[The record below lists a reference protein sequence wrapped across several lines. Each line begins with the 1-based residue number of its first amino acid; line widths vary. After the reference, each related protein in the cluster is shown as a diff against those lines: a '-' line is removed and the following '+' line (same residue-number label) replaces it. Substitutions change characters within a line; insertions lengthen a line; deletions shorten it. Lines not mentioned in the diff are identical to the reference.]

1 MTLALSLGTIII
13 GSVLVA
19 LYGIIA
25 GLLIMGVDRKLAA
38 RMQARIGPP
47 LTQPFTDLRKLLVKQ
62 SIVPE
67 NAIPWLFNAAPL
79 LALASSLVILLY
91 LPIGPLAPVL
101 GQYGDLVLV
110 MYLLTVPAL
119 AMVAGGFS
127 SGSPYATVGAQREMV
142 TMISYEFPFA
152 VAIIGVAWRLAAA
165 GAGLP
170 FSLLTLTAIPIW
182 SVVGPF
188 GFVGALC
195 LLVLVMLVIPGEV
208 SRIPFDTPEAETE
221 LAGGLLLEYSGRNL
235 AMFTLSLGVKTI
247 VMGSLAVAMFLPWNL
262 SPLLGLTGAVALVVD
277 LAFFAL
283 KVFAV
288 LFLAVILLRIGVA
301 RFRINQ
307 VVSGYWVYLGTLG
320 IFGLIMLIADAGI
333 AAVSGVA

>member
-1 MTLALSLGTIII
+1 MTLALALGVIVI
-13 GSVLVA
+13 GAALVS
-19 LYGIIA
+19 LYGIIS

-152 VAIIGVAWRLAAA
+152 IAIIGVAWRLAFA
-165 GAGLP
+165 GVGLP
-170 FSLLTLTAIPIW
+170 FSLNTLTDVPIW

-188 GFVGALC
+188 GFLGALC

-235 AMFTLSLGVKTI
+235 ALFTLSLGAKTI

-262 SPLLGLTGAVALVVD
+262 SPLLGLGGIAAMVVD

-307 VVSGYWVYLGTLG
+307 VVSGYWAYLGALG
-320 IFGLIMLIADAGI
+320 IFGLIMLIADAGL
-333 AAVSGVA
+333 AAVV

>member
-1 MTLALSLGTIII
+1 MSLALSVGKIVLGALLV
-13 GSVLVA
+13 SV
-19 LYGIIA
+19 YGILA
-25 GLLIMGVDRKLAA
+25 GLVIMGVDRKLAA

-79 LALASSLVILLY
+79 AALASSLVILLY
-91 LPIGPLAPVL
+91 LPVGPFAPVL
-101 GQYGDLVLV
+101 GRFGDLVLV

-119 AMVAGGFS
+119 AFVAGGFS

-152 VAIIGVAWRLAAA
+152 VAIIGVAWRL
-165 GAGLP
+165 GITGLATP
-170 FSLLTLTAIPIW
+170 FSLITLTRVPIW
-182 SVVGPF
+182 SVVGPL
-188 GFVGALC
+188 GLVGALL

-235 AMFTLSLGVKTI
+235 ALFTLSLGVKTI

-262 SPLLGLTGAVALVVD
+262 SPLLGLGGIGALALD
-277 LAFFAL
+277 LAFFAA
-283 KVFAV
+283 KVFLV
-288 LFLAVILLRIGVA
+288 LFLAVILLRVGVA

-307 VVSGYWVYLGTLG
+307 VVSGYWMYLGTLG
-320 IFGLIMLIADAGI
+320 IFGLILLIADAGL
-333 AAVSGVA
+333 AGVA

>member
-1 MTLALSLGTIII
+1 MTTALTLGVIII
-13 GSVLVA
+13 GAVLVS

-47 LTQPFTDLRKLLVKQ
+47 IRQPFIDLRKLLMKQ

-152 VAIIGVAWRLAAA
+152 LAIIGVAWRLGFA
-165 GAGLP
+165 GVGLP
-170 FSLLTLTAIPIW
+170 FSLVTLATVPIW
-182 SVVGPF
+182 SVVGPV
-188 GFVGALC
+188 GFLGALL

-221 LAGGLLLEYSGRNL
+221 LAGGLFLEYSGRNL
-235 AMFTLSLGVKTI
+235 ALFTLSLGVKTI

-262 SPLLGLTGAVALVVD
+262 SPLLGLTGIAALVVD

-307 VVSGYWVYLGTLG
+307 VVSGYWLYLGTIG
-320 IFGLIMLIADAGI
+320 FFGLILLIADAALAGM
-333 AAVSGVA
+333 V

>member
-1 MTLALSLGTIII
+1 
-13 GSVLVA
+13 
-19 LYGIIA
+19 
-25 GLLIMGVDRKLAA
+25 
-38 RMQARIGPP
+38 
-47 LTQPFTDLRKLLVKQ
+47 
-62 SIVPE
+62 
-67 NAIPWLFNAAPL
+67 
-79 LALASSLVILLY
+79 
-91 LPIGPLAPVL
+91 
-101 GQYGDLVLV
+101 
-110 MYLLTVPAL
+110 MYLLTIPAL

-262 SPLLGLTGAVALVVD
+262 SPLLGLTGVAALVVD